1 MSLQNKMGIKVKLFC
16 VFVQYRL
23 VSELF
28 SMSPKWNSAVGRSRE
43 KFCYLQIER
52 HISFLSQTVFV
63 RIFKLI
69 IMNILCS
76 SAKVIKL
83 LKNIPW
89 EALKALGW
97 WTAVVETV
105 VIPDLDPRS
114 LPSGWCSVPF
124 WLLKFS
130 FMFQFMINFPAIIWC
145 YFTVLFHCKRV
156 EIRFS
161 M

>member
-28 SMSPKWNSAVGRSRE
+28 SMSPKWNSAVGRSRK

-69 IMNILCS
+69 MMNILFSIVEKYTMGGFEGSGLVNGCGGDCGNSGSGPSFS
-76 SAKVIKL
+76 S
-83 LKNIPW
+83 
-89 EALKALGW
+89 
-97 WTAVVETV
+97 
-105 VIPDLDPRS
+105 
-114 LPSGWCSVPF
+114 
-124 WLLKFS
+124 
-130 FMFQFMINFPAIIWC
+130 
-145 YFTVLFHCKRV
+145 
-156 EIRFS
+156 IRLV
-161 M
+161 